1 MPGNDKPVLIY
12 GTFATTEEAAR
23 IGGDLVDARLA
34 ACVNILA
41 PLTSIYVWQGQR
53 ETGTETPMLIKTV
66 ASRAESVIARVRE
79 LHSYDNPALLVLP
92 VDGGSANFLAWIA
105 AQTAPAPPA

>member
-12 GTFATTEEAAR
+12 GTFANAEEAAR

-41 PLTSIYVWQGQR
+41 PITSIYVWQGKR
-53 ETGTETPMLIKTV
+53 ETATETPMLIKSV
-66 ASRAESVIARVRE
+66 ASHAERIIARVRA
-79 LHSYDNPALLVLP
+79 LHSYDNPALLILP
-92 VDGGSANFLAWIA
+92 VDGGSADFLAWIA
-105 AQTAPAPPA
+105 AETAPEAPN